1 LRPEFLGESARGP
14 NSKEPSMDT
23 TVTRQLV
30 ADKLRTNITADLF
43 GVYFPLQLEP
53 FVYAMTS
60 KLSEDYSGG
69 YWHFYQL
76 SNGGFYMAPDSDGQY
91 AVVSENGFEGFMSGD
106 ALGISA
112 CLYAY
117 SHLSFG
123 ETDFADTCGQQYH
136 LLREFMFEHGEVGDI
151 LRAID

>member
-1 LRPEFLGESARGP
+1 
-14 NSKEPSMDT
+14 MDT
-23 TVTRQLV
+23 TISRQLV
-30 ADKLRTNITADLF
+30 ADDQRTNLTADLF

-53 FVYAMTS
+53 FVYAITS

-76 SNGGFYMAPDSDGQY
+76 GNGGFYMAPDSDGKFQ
-91 AVVSENGFEGFMSGD
+91 VVSENGHECFMSGD
-106 ALGISA
+106 ALGITA

-123 ETDFADTCGQQYH
+123 QSEFADVCAQHYH
-136 LLREFMFEHGEVGDI
+136 WLREYMLGHAEARDI